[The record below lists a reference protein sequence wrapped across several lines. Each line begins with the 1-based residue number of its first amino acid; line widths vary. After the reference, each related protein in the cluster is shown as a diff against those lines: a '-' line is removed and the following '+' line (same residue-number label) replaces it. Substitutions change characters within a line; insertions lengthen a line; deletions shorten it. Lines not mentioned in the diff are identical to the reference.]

1 MNVYEAMG
9 RIVDYAISYLDIVPD
24 TAASNEDVATIAQ
37 LLDAYAELAPD
48 WANAPEWAQWVTIF
62 DNGKLVYWECEPAP
76 RIMPRGEY
84 AWIEKDG
91 RTGMARAE
99 QVNPLPLGIDWRLCK
114 WSRPEAV

>member
-1 MNVYEAMG
+1 MNVYEAM
-9 RIVDYAISYLDIVPD
+9 RVVCNEFVPHTVDAHLAMDEIEV
-24 TAASNEDVATIAQ
+24 VV
-37 LLDAYAELAPD
+37 DAYNALAPD
-48 WANAPEWAQWVTIF
+48 WANAPDWAQWVTIF

-114 WSRPEAV
+114 WQRPEAK

>member
-1 MNVYEAMG
+1 MNVYEAIRHYLTNSMYNEAG
-9 RIVDYAISYLDIVPD
+9 DESRIALGYLLN
-24 TAASNEDVATIAQ
+24 AY
-37 LLDAYAELAPD
+37 DALAPD
-48 WANAPEWAQWVTIF
+48 WANAPDGAQWVTIF

-114 WSRPEAV
+114 WQRPEAK

>member
-1 MNVYEAMG
+1 MNVYEAM
-9 RIVDYAISYLDIVPD
+9 RYIRTQVTKRNNNSELWSSLDKI
-24 TAASNEDVATIAQ
+24 ERVA
-37 LLDAYAELAPD
+37 DAYDALAPD
-48 WANAPEWAQWVTIF
+48 WANAPDGAQWVTIF

-114 WSRPEAV
+114 WQRPEAK